1 MKDRLAYLKQKNVN
15 KTEIIETNHAI
26 VQIFLQNENPNSKS
40 NISLTNNKKIT
51 KSKIWIENEE
61 YGGNLSLL
69 AKENNK
75 DKDQKNEKKKPKLKI
90 SVIKKALFLG
100 DSIIKNVYG
109 WILNQRMKPIVS
121 FCSISGATAEA
132 MKHHLMRGLDD
143 ESPKTILLH
152 DETNDLRSDKSTEK
166 IVISIVN
173 VALSAKYKKRLD

>member
-1 MKDRLAYLKQKNVN
+1 M
-15 KTEIIETNHAI
+15 
-26 VQIFLQNENPNSKS
+26 QNENPNSKS

-69 AKENNK
+69 AKENNT
-75 DKDQKNEKKKPKLKI
+75 DKDWKNEKKKPKLKI

-121 FCSISGATAEA
+121 FCLISGATAEPI
-132 MKHHLMRGLDD
+132 KHHLMGGLDD

-152 DETNDLRSDKSTEK
+152 DATNDLRSDISTEK

-173 VALSAKYKKRLD
+173 VTLSAKYKKRLD